1 MRPTT
6 PELVEAIAT
15 VLRERIAPL
24 LADQPWPA
32 SELRTIDALLA
43 LVGARVEHEAAV
55 LAADNADLVPLL
67 HELAAAGVPV
77 PACEPTPGAS
87 AHAWNVE
94 LRSALEAAIHHI
106 HSGTH
111 QAQVEAVRRYLIVA
125 AQREQVLYAGMT
137 GRRLF

>member
-43 LVGARVEHEAAV
+43 LVG
-55 LAADNADLVPLL
+55 
-67 HELAAAGVPV
+67 
-77 PACEPTPGAS
+77 PGS
-87 AHAWNVE
+87 ST
-94 LRSALEAAIHHI
+94 RPPC
-106 HSGTH
+106 
-111 QAQVEAVRRYLIVA
+111 
-125 AQREQVLYAGMT
+125 
-137 GRRLF
+137 